1 MATFVYDGLNKQ
13 GGTVHGEVNAANSAE
28 AVNKI
33 REAGVILTGM
43 KEVGGTGSKEK
54 KKSGGGKVSAT
65 DVAVFCRQLAVML
78 SAGVPITR
86 ALSTL
91 AKQTENG
98 KFADAIDTVSKNVE
112 GGMPL
117 SDAFKEFPKIFSPLF
132 VAMISAGEVGG
143 IMEQSLVSLADQM
156 QKEKN
161 LQKNIKSAFSY
172 PRSVGIM
179 AIVILIAMLYFM
191 VPTFKNMMSDDM
203 ELNAL
208 SQFIFDASD
217 SLRADTLTWV
227 LIAGAIVAVIVVI
240 IKSKPAHILW
250 ENTKLTLPVFG
261 SFITKMVVAR
271 FCRTFATLLAG
282 GVTAVEALKSA
293 GPTAGSDKLAAAVEK
308 AIEEIEEGVSISEAL
323 ERSGLFPPMVTGMIA
338 IGEEAGSL
346 PEMLD
351 KVAEFF
357 EEDVENTSRN
367 LRAMIEPIALVFVG
381 VVVGGMLIAL
391 YVPMLTASTSMGS

>member
-1 MATFVYDGLNKQ
+1 MPAFTYDGLNKQ
-13 GGTVHGEVNAANSAE
+13 GQNVHGEVVADNSAQ
-28 AVNKI
+28 AVNKL
-33 REAGVILTGM
+33 REAGIIVTEM
-43 KEVGGTGSKEK
+43 KEKGNAGKEK
-54 KKSGGGKVSAT
+54 KKGGGKVT
-65 DVAVFCRQLAVML
+65 TEDVAVFCRQLAVML
-78 SAGVPITR
+78 SAGVPVTR

-91 AKQTENG
+91 AKQTDNG
-98 KFADAIDTVSKNVE
+98 KFADTIETIAKNVE

-117 SDAFKEFPKIFSPLF
+117 SDAFAEYPKVFSPLF
-132 VAMISAGEVGG
+132 VAMIEAGETGG

-191 VPTFKNMMSDDM
+191 VPTFKKMMSDDM

-217 SLRADTLTWV
+217 SLREDTLTWILV
-227 LIAGAIVAVIVVI
+227 AAAIVGSI
-240 IKSKPAHILW
+240 ILIMKSKPAHIFW
-250 ENTKLTLPVFG
+250 ENIKLTMPMFG

-282 GVTAVEALKSA
+282 GVTAVEAMKNA
-293 GPTAGSDKLAAAVEK
+293 GPTAGSDKLAKAVTE
-308 AIEEIEEGVSISEAL
+308 AISDIEEGTAISVAL
-323 ERSGLFPPMVTGMIA
+323 EKSGLFPPMVTGMVA
-338 IGEEAGSL
+338 IGEETGAL
-346 PEMLD
+346 PELLD

-391 YVPMLTASTSMGS
+391 YVPMLTASTSMGA

>member
-1 MATFVYDGLNKQ
+1 MPAFTYDGLNKQ
-13 GGTVHGEVNAANSAE
+13 GQNVHGEVVADNSAQ
-28 AVNKI
+28 AVNKL
-33 REAGVILTGM
+33 REAGIIVTEM
-43 KEVGGTGSKEK
+43 KEKGNAGKEK
-54 KKSGGGKVSAT
+54 KKGGGKVT
-65 DVAVFCRQLAVML
+65 TENVAVFCRQLAVML
-78 SAGVPITR
+78 SAGVPVTR

-91 AKQTENG
+91 AKQTDNG
-98 KFADAIDTVSKNVE
+98 KFADTIETIAKNVE

-117 SDAFKEFPKIFSPLF
+117 SDAFAEYPKIFSPLF
-132 VAMISAGEVGG
+132 VAMIKSGETGG

-191 VPTFKNMMSDDM
+191 VPTFKKMMSDDM

-217 SLRADTLTWV
+217 SLREDTLTWV
-227 LIAGAIVAVIVVI
+227 LVAAAIVGSI
-240 IKSKPAHILW
+240 ILIMKSKPAHIFW
-250 ENTKLTLPVFG
+250 ENIKLTMPMFG

-282 GVTAVEALKSA
+282 GVTAVEAMRNA
-293 GPTAGSDKLAAAVEK
+293 GPTAGSDKLAKAVAE
-308 AIEEIEEGVSISEAL
+308 AISDIEEGSAISVAL
-323 ERSGLFPPMVTGMIA
+323 EKSGLFPPMVTGMVA
-338 IGEEAGSL
+338 IGEETGAL
-346 PEMLD
+346 PELLD

-391 YVPMLTASTSMGS
+391 YVPMLTASTSMGA

>member
-1 MATFVYDGLNKQ
+1 MAAFTYDGLNRQ
-13 GGTVHGEVNAANSAE
+13 GQNVHGEVIADNSSQAI
-28 AVNKI
+28 NKL
-33 REAGVILTGM
+33 REAGIIVTEM
-43 KEVGGTGSKEK
+43 KEKANNANKMSS
-54 KKSGGGKVSAT
+54 KSGGKVT
-65 DVAVFCRQLAVML
+65 TEDVAVFCRQLAVML
-78 SAGVPITR
+78 SAGVPVTR

-91 AKQTENG
+91 SKQTENG
-98 KFADAIDTVSKNVE
+98 KFAAAIDNVAKNVE

-117 SDAFKEFPKIFSPLF
+117 SDAFKEYPKIFSPLF
-132 VAMISAGEVGG
+132 IAMIAAGETGG

-191 VPTFKNMMSDDM
+191 VPTFKKMMKEGM

-217 SLRADTLTWV
+217 SLIANTGTWFLV
-227 LIAGAIVAVIVVI
+227 AVAIVGGVILI
-240 IKSKPAHILW
+240 MKSPPAHLLW
-250 ENTKLTLPVFG
+250 ENTKLTMPVFG
-261 SFITKMVVAR
+261 SFMTKMVVAR

-282 GVTAVEALKSA
+282 GVTAVEAMKSA
-293 GPTAGSDKLAAAVEK
+293 GPTAGSDKLAKAVEQ
-308 AIEEIEEGVSISEAL
+308 AISDIEEGSPISNAL
-323 ERSGLFPPMVTGMIA
+323 EKSGLFPPMVTGMVA
-338 IGEEAGSL
+338 IGEESGAL
-346 PEMLD
+346 PELLD

>member
-1 MATFVYDGLNKQ
+1 MPAFTYDGLNKQ
-13 GGTVHGEVNAANSAE
+13 GQNVHGEVVADNSAQ
-28 AVNKI
+28 AVNKL
-33 REAGVILTGM
+33 REAGIIVTEM
-43 KEVGGTGSKEK
+43 KEKGNISNDR
-54 KKSGGGKVSAT
+54 KKSGGKVTAE

-78 SAGVPITR
+78 SAGVPVTR

-91 AKQTENG
+91 AKQTDNG
-98 KFADAIDTVSKNVE
+98 KFADTIETIAKNVE

-117 SDAFKEFPKIFSPLF
+117 SDAFAEYPKIFSALF
-132 VAMISAGEVGG
+132 IAMIASGETGG

-179 AIVILIAMLYFM
+179 AVVILIAMLYFM
-191 VPTFKNMMSDDM
+191 VPMFKKMMTADT

-208 SQFIFDASD
+208 SAFIFNASD
-217 SLRADTLTWV
+217 SLRENTMTWILV
-227 LIAGAIVAVIVVI
+227 AGVIVGGIIVI
-240 IKSKPAHILW
+240 MKSKPAHAFW
-250 ENTKLTLPVFG
+250 ENIKLTMPMFG
-261 SFITKMVVAR
+261 TFITKMVVAR

-282 GVTAVEALKSA
+282 GVTAVEAMKSA
-293 GPTAGSDKLAAAVEK
+293 GPTAGSEKLAKAVED
-308 AIEEIEEGVSISEAL
+308 AITDIEEGTSISVAL
-323 ERSGLFPPMVTGMIA
+323 EKSGYFPPMVTGMVA
-338 IGEEAGSL
+338 IGEETGAL
-346 PEMLD
+346 PELLD

-391 YVPMLTASTSMGS
+391 YVPMLTASTSMGA